1 MTVSELKT
9 VKLND
14 EDSDAG
20 GKKEVCEECGADM
33 KSGSCPDCNS
43 PEEEEKET
51 DELSLDEEELEK

>member
-20 GKKEVCEECGADM
+20 GKKKIFEKYQTDM